1 MLNRGATTI
10 WEAWDGRNSLLHSSY
25 LHIGAWFIEG
35 LGGIIPDPAGPGYK
49 RFIIRPGILKNQS
62 LDWVKT
68 QFESPYGLI
77 RSEWRIQDGTLK
89 LNVAVPPNTT
99 ATVYLPTSDPKSIK
113 EGNVPLPE
121 AQGVRLL
128 REDEKGRA
136 VLEVQPGQYTFEA
149 KL

>member
-1 MLNRGATTI
+1 M

-49 RFIIRPGILKNQS
+49 RFIIKPGVLRNQS
-62 LDWVKT
+62 LDWVKAK
-68 QFESPYGLI
+68 FESPYGTI
-77 RSEWRIQDGTLK
+77 RSEWKIENGTLV

-99 ATVYLPTSDPKSIK
+99 ATVYLPTGDSQSVK
-113 EGNVPLPE
+113 EGNVPLSKTS
-121 AQGVRLL
+121 GVRRL
-128 REDEKGRA
+128 REDEKGRC